1 MFRTTLK
8 NALGHK
14 LRLLLTTVSVVLG
27 VAFIVGTLVL
37 TDTIN
42 STFDRLF
49 TDANRN
55 TSVNVRAR
63 TEFDSNRNTSTQRA
77 PVPATVLS
85 TVRAVPGVRDAVGN
99 VEGYAQV
106 LNPKTNKVIGGRGAP
121 GLGEAWTASS
131 LSPLRLTAGRGPTS
145 AAEVAIDTNTAKDGG
160 ISVGDTITVLL
171 KGPPSRE
178 RVVGIVKFGSTGDLA
193 GATITAFAPSAAQ
206 RLLGTPGTYT
216 SIDVAAVGG
225 ISQTQLRG
233 RVQRVLPAGLEA
245 ITGKQLSAENSNAI
259 KSALSFLNVFL
270 LVFAGI
276 SLFVGSF
283 IIFNTF
289 TMLVAQR
296 SKEMALLRALGASR
310 RQVTR
315 SVLGESLLVGLV
327 ASVVGLAAGLGVAKL
342 LKALFKAFG
351 ADIPANGL
359 TVLPHTPIWA
369 FAVGVGV
376 TVAAAYQPARL
387 AAKIPPMAALRD
399 DIALPGASPKR
410 RAIVGG
416 LLVAAGVAT
425 LIAGL
430 AGATGQPAALVGVGA
445 VAVFLGIAALSPYI
459 SQPIVR
465 VLGAPIARTSYAGRL
480 ARDNALRNPRRTAAT
495 ASALMV
501 GLALVSAITVM
512 SASIKET
519 SGRIIDNSL
528 GADFVLTT
536 SSFSPFSRAVAEK
549 LNGAPGV
556 AAVSAFRLGFAEIG
570 GSATQLTG
578 TDPATVQKTVQ
589 LNTVSGSVGSMAKGA
604 LLVDSKTASAKG
616 WRVGQRVPV
625 VFGTTGRTTLPIGGI
640 FKQNQ
645 LIGSYLVSTA
655 TFDQHFTGSLDSVVA
670 VTADP
675 NVPVSTVRKTVD
687 TAAALSPNIKVEDQA
702 QFKADQRKQINQT
715 LSFVLVL
722 LALAVLIAALGI
734 VNTLALS
741 IFERTREIG
750 LLRAVGM
757 SRRQLRRMIRLE
769 SVIISVF
776 GALLGVVVGVGFGW
790 ALVAALHDQGI
801 TTLVIPVP
809 SLILYVVLAAV
820 IGVLAAVLPARRAA
834 RLNVLTAIATT

>member
-1 MFRTTLK
+1 
-8 NALGHK
+8 
-14 LRLLLTTVSVVLG
+14 
-27 VAFIVGTLVL
+27 
-37 TDTIN
+37 
-42 STFDRLF
+42 
-49 TDANRN
+49 
-55 TSVNVRAR
+55 
-63 TEFDSNRNTSTQRA
+63 
-77 PVPATVLS
+77 
-85 TVRAVPGVRDAVGN
+85 
-99 VEGYAQV
+99 
-106 LNPKTNKVIGGRGAP
+106 
-121 GLGEAWTASS
+121 
-131 LSPLRLTAGRGPTS
+131 
-145 AAEVAIDTNTAKDGG
+145 
-160 ISVGDTITVLL
+160 
-171 KGPPSRE
+171 
-178 RVVGIVKFGSTGDLA
+178 
-193 GATITAFAPSAAQ
+193 
-206 RLLGTPGTYT
+206 
-216 SIDVAAVGG
+216 
-225 ISQTQLRG
+225 
-233 RVQRVLPAGLEA
+233 
-245 ITGKQLSAENSNAI
+245 
-259 KSALSFLNVFL
+259 
-270 LVFAGI
+270 
-276 SLFVGSF
+276 
-283 IIFNTF
+283 
-289 TMLVAQR
+289 
-296 SKEMALLRALGASR
+296 
-310 RQVTR
+310 
-315 SVLGESLLVGLV
+315 
-327 ASVVGLAAGLGVAKL
+327 
-342 LKALFKAFG
+342 
-351 ADIPANGL
+351 
-359 TVLPHTPIWA
+359 
-369 FAVGVGV
+369 
-376 TVAAAYQPARL
+376 
-387 AAKIPPMAALRD
+387 
-399 DIALPGASPKR
+399 
-410 RAIVGG
+410 
-416 LLVAAGVAT
+416 
-425 LIAGL
+425 
-430 AGATGQPAALVGVGA
+430 
-445 VAVFLGIAALSPYI
+445 VFLGIAALSPYI